1 MNELDHCIYQTVK
14 EQLSKYPYGIVLQL
28 GDDTVT
34 IHKNGHHLTVD
45 MTDGMS
51 QLTFNYQTDM
61 GLQFIQEYLTQRREH
76 QMQKVLYLQ
85 KQSRI
90 QVDNLTK

>member
-14 EQLSKYPYGIVLQL
+14 EQLSKYPYGLVLKL

-45 MTDGMS
+45 MTDGES
-51 QLTFNYQTDM
+51 QVTFNYKTDM
-61 GLQFIQEYLTQRREH
+61 GLQFIQEYLTQRRE
-76 QMQKVLYLQ
+76 QQTQKVLYLQ

-90 QVDNLTK
+90 QVDSLIR